1 MIPKDVARDLK
12 LGRPVIP
19 RGFDSSSVLFT
30 DIVSFTTICSKS
42 SPMEIVNFL
51 NDLFTGY
58 DAIISQTDAYK
69 VETIGDAYL
78 VVSGVP
84 NENGTENV
92 KVIATIALQMR
103 QYLSLYKLPHIPD
116 FKMEARWGLHSGPVA
131 AGVVGLIAPRY
142 CLFGDTVNMASR
154 MESTSE
160 AGKIQTSLEFHA
172 GLSSRK
178 DPFITEKRG
187 TITVKG
193 KGECLTYWLVRAAT
207 DEGQSQAS

>member
-1 MIPKDVARDLK
+1 MIPKDIARDLK

-19 RGFDSSSVLFT
+19 RGFSSSSVLFT

-42 SPMEIVNFL
+42 TPMEIVNFL

-103 QYLSLYKLPHIPD
+103 QYLSHYKLPHIPD
-116 FKMEARWGLHSGPVA
+116 FKMEARWGLHTGE
-131 AGVVGLIAPRY
+131 
-142 CLFGDTVNMASR
+142 N
-154 MESTSE
+154 
-160 AGKIQTSLEFHA
+160 KI
-172 GLSSRK
+172 GLSNLVYCFRTGSSWGCRANSSK
-178 DPFITEKRG
+178 VLLIRG
-187 TITVKG
+187 YG
-193 KGECLTYWLVRAAT
+193 KFKLYSE
-207 DEGQSQAS
+207 